1 MVETDFFFFP
11 GVFDN
16 YLLFDR
22 MVMTAL
28 TLNPTRWSNCSATPA
43 LPSFVVV
50 AHGFLQNIVIRII
63 QTYMGESILHHALIA
78 FF

>member
-1 MVETDFFFFP
+1 
-11 GVFDN
+11 
-16 YLLFDR
+16 
-22 MVMTAL
+22 MTAL
-28 TLNPTRWSNCSATPA
+28 TLNPTRWSNCPATPA

>member
-22 MVMTAL
+22 MLMTAL
-28 TLNPTRWSNCSATPA
+28 TLNPTRWSNCPATPA
-43 LPSFVVV
+43 LPSFV

>member
-1 MVETDFFFFP
+1 MVETDFFFP

-28 TLNPTRWSNCSATPA
+28 TLNPTRWSNCPATPA